1 MSPSPR
7 RSRMR
12 RITPRLAVVAAALLV
27 FAGVA
32 VAATRHFGYHKVREG
47 LPAGLQHF
55 SLTSTDIR
63 AGRPIP
69 QQFWGCTDAGVS
81 PEISWSGAPSSTRSF
96 AILMFDPD
104 APTGSGFWHWVAW
117 DIPAGTTSI
126 PTGALPPP
134 GSVNGENDG
143 GTLGYTGPCPP
154 AGDGVHHYRIQVV
167 ALSVPTLGLDA
178 TTHGAV
184 VGFTVGHNAL
194 AAGQLVATAQQ

>member
-1 MSPSPR
+1 MRPLT
-7 RSRMR
+7 RSRA
-12 RITPRLAVVAAALLV
+12 TLAAIATVMLLIGGTV
-27 FAGVA
+27 GA
-32 VAATRHFGYHKVREG
+32 VAASHHFAYQKIRSG
-47 LPAGLQHF
+47 LPSGL
-55 SLTSTDIR
+55 SKLTVTSTDLR
-63 AGRPIP
+63 AHRPIP